1 MRHKPLATSIA
12 LSLGTFVVGINP
24 GFASGLVWEV
34 ENPFRLFKT
43 PQAFALHERAFQQ
56 VRGDASKP
64 LPADVIWRTERR
76 LNDPDCK
83 DKSSPEN
90 CGDTAGPR
98 YHQSRLGWA
107 AQTLSAVCYETNG
120 NPRRYQTVCERRY
133 SWGTAK
139 EDYILPEAHTVAI
152 GLAPDR
158 LAEAGAGAC
167 VWQWQARSGA
177 GRAETRKQACKT
189 KLVIARVPYSTDRA
203 KSGVSVSVKLPNGT
217 ELSDRDVVVE
227 DVLIVAL
234 GDSFAS
240 GESNPDRPVTFS
252 GVREMVYDPTLQEE
266 QQQAATRKPAAQQ
279 NYSVAS
285 ADTGVNPK
293 VLPRRYL
300 PDEAKSLYFRG
311 HSREFQSGFRDSD
324 ARWFSADCHRSQY
337 GYPFRVGINLALE
350 NRKRAVTLVSLAC
363 SGAEIGPGLFLE
375 MAARE
380 GNQPKVRAQFDQ
392 LSELMCRSGQAGL
405 TQSANYTLPTYKHGS
420 TAIQNTTVT
429 QRWCPPAQRKRPID
443 LVLLSVGGNDV
454 GFGALV
460 AYSITESASD
470 LAPVA
475 ALIGNEI
482 RFAPPV
488 SRAYLGV
495 LDRRM
500 QALKTALRDG
510 FGVEP
515 SKVVQ
520 NAYEPIHYDER
531 GQLCGA
537 QPTLGM
543 DVHPKLKLNQQ
554 RLSETA
560 SFFNDFVGRLECI
573 AGTAGRKNCPAN
585 LATGRGTGF
594 TLVTEHQ
601 AKFARRGICAR
612 DPRNAIM
619 DGVNM
624 GMPRKSAATQEFKP
638 YTPLYTLPYGAR
650 WRLFRTPNDAFLA
663 ANTHRDGISQFDILQ
678 PAYAALYSGA
688 VHPSAEGHAIV
699 ADTVIKHARA
709 VLDERA
715 PRGNIAIRP
724 VTTGQAEPQQ

>member
-1 MRHKPLATSIA
+1 MRHKPLATAIV
-12 LSLGTFVVGINP
+12 LSLGSFAAISP
-24 GFASGLVWEV
+24 SLASGLVWEV

-43 PQAFALHERAFQQ
+43 PQAFALHERAFLQ
-56 VRGDASKP
+56 VRGDPSKP
-64 LPADVIWRTERR
+64 LPADVIWRVERR

-90 CGDTAGPR
+90 CGETAGPR
-98 YHQSRLGWA
+98 FHQTRLGWA
-107 AQTLSAVCYETNG
+107 AQTLSAVCYEANG
-120 NPRRYQTVCERRY
+120 NPRRYPTQCERRY
-133 SWGTAK
+133 SWGAAK

-152 GLAPDR
+152 GLAPDK
-158 LAEAGAGAC
+158 LAAAGSGQC

-177 GRAETRKQACKT
+177 GRAETKKLSCKA
-189 KLVIARVPYSTDRA
+189 KLVIPRVPFSTDRA
-203 KSGVSVSVKLPNGT
+203 KSGVAVSVKLPDGT
-217 ELSDRDVVVE
+217 ELSDSEVVVD

-252 GVREMVYDPTLQEE
+252 GVREMVYDPALQREE
-266 QQQAATRKPAAQQ
+266 VAANRKQPAQQ
-279 NYSVAS
+279 TYSVAS
-285 ADTGVNPK
+285 AEPGINPK
-293 VLPRRYL
+293 VLPRRLL
-300 PDEAKSLYFRG
+300 PDEEKSLYFRG
-311 HSREFQSGFRDSD
+311 SSREFETGFQERG

-350 NRKRAVTLVSLAC
+350 NRHRAVTLVSLAC

-380 GNQPKVRAQFDQ
+380 GAQPKVRAQFDQ
-392 LSELMCRSGQAGL
+392 LSELLCRSGKAGV
-405 TQSANYTLPTYKHGS
+405 TQTVNYTLPIYKSGS
-420 TAIQNTTVT
+420 TAIHNTTVS
-429 QRWCPPAQRKRPID
+429 QKWCPPGQRKRPID
-443 LVLLSVGGNDV
+443 LVLLSIGGNDV

-470 LAPVA
+470 LAPIA
-475 ALIGNEI
+475 SLIGNEI
-482 RFAPPV
+482 RFPPSV

-495 LDRRM
+495 LDQRM
-500 QALKTALRDG
+500 KALKDALRDG

-520 NAYEPIHYDER
+520 NAYEPIHYDEK

-543 DVHPKLKLNQQ
+543 DVHPKLKLSRE
-554 RLSETA
+554 RLAETA
-560 SFFNDFVGRLECI
+560 AFFNDFVHRLECI
-573 AGTAGRKNCPAN
+573 ASTDGRKNCPAN

-601 AKFARRGICAR
+601 AKFAKRGICAR

-624 GMPRKSAATQEFKP
+624 GMPRKSAATGDFKP
-638 YTPLYTLPYGAR
+638 YTPLYTLPYGPR

-663 ANTHRDGISQFDILQ
+663 ANTHRDGISLFDILQ
-678 PAYAALYSGA
+678 PAYAGLYSGA
-688 VHPSAEGHAIV
+688 VHPSAEGHAMV

-709 VLDERA
+709 VLDARA

-724 VTTGQAEPQQ
+724 VTTGQAESQQ